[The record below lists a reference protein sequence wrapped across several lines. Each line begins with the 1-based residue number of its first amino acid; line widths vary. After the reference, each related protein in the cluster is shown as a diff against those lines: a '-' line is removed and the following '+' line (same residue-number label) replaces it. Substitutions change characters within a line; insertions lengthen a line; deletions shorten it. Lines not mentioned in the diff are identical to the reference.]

1 MWEDGYNFGASKSA
15 TVRTSLGTGGCDG
28 LADTDVLSNTF
39 FAGFTTSAKLAKAN
53 IFPQFPPKLPPPYPT
68 FHLPF

>member
-28 LADTDVLSNTF
+28 LADTGVLSNTF
-39 FAGFTTSAKLAKAN
+39 LLALQLQPN
-53 IFPQFPPKLPPPYPT
+53 LPNQDISPQFPPKLPP
-68 FHLPF
+68 H